1 VLIKLKTS
9 LSKVLDT
16 LVHDTEDSNTVLPIR
31 PVFVAGME
39 EYRRTVVAI
48 LRHRSQRI
56 WFRWLYMAFSQH
68 MWVNEWE
75 HIHADEGML

>member
-1 VLIKLKTS
+1 MLIKLKTS
-9 LSKVLDT
+9 LSKVLDA
-16 LVHDTEDSNTVLPIR
+16 LVHDTEDSNAVVPIR

-39 EYRRTVVAI
+39 QYSRTVVAI

-75 HIHADEGML
+75 RIHADESML